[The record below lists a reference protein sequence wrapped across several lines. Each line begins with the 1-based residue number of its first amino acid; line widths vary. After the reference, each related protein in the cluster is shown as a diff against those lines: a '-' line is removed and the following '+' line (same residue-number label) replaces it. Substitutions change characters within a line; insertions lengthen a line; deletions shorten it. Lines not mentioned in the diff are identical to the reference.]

1 MVHDNDDIM
10 LVGPTEQELYRLIDK
25 TLMDQRVREK
35 PDKHSETFHLSE
47 ISGRLM
53 MRGISRY
60 HS

>member
-1 MVHDNDDIM
+1 MTMDIM
-10 LVGPTEQELYRLIDK
+10 DIMSVGPTEQELYRLIDK
-25 TLMDQRVREK
+25 ILMGQRVREK
-35 PDKHSETFHLSE
+35 SDKHSETFHLSE